1 MSYSPP
7 NFDIFNWQERKQE
20 QQTGKNKA
28 KLIINIS
35 DSAWNLIRPFEVLA
49 WGILK

>member
-1 MSYSPP
+1 LCYSPP
-7 NFDIFNWQERKQE
+7 NFDILNWQERKQE
-20 QQTGKNKA
+20 QQTGQTNA

-35 DSAWNLIRPFEVLA
+35 ARAWNLIRPFEFLA